1 MEQCPLN
8 SVSGTR
14 AEKCPEPDKN
24 QIMTEGAL
32 DFSSVLYR
40 GRLDCGDGSWEGK
53 EMFTGL
59 G

>member
-1 MEQCPLN
+1 M
-8 SVSGTR
+8 SGTR

-24 QIMTEGAL
+24 QVMTEGAL